1 MSGAK
6 LTLGPVLFNWAPERW
21 RDFHF
26 RMAEEAAIDTVGL
39 GEVVCAKRRPLFAPH
54 FTEVVERYERAG
66 KEIVFSTLALV
77 MDGRELDEVREMA
90 TSAEGWYVEANDIA
104 ATSLLAGR
112 RHAIGPYVNVFNEG
126 TLGWLAARGADRIC
140 PPVELPAES
149 LAALAAA
156 GVAEIEVVTFGR
168 LPLALSARC
177 YHARA
182 RGLHKDNCRFA
193 CEDDPDGM
201 AVETLDGDP
210 FLAVNGTQVLSH
222 GYCNLLGA
230 LTALETMGIHRFRLS
245 PHDIDMVAVARAHRD
260 VLEGREGVEAASA
273 RLAERVGGATLVD
286 GFYRGEAGA
295 DALGASQ

>member
-26 RMAEEAAIDTVGL
+26 RMADEAAIDTVCL
-39 GEVVCAKRRPLFAPH
+39 GEVVCAKRRPLFTPH
-54 FTEVVERYERAG
+54 FAAVAERYERAG
-66 KEIVFSTLALV
+66 KEIVLSTLALV
-77 MDGRELDEVREMA
+77 MEARELDELRA
-90 TSAEGWYVEANDIA
+90 LAAAEDWYVEANDIA

-112 RHAIGPYVNVFNEG
+112 RHSIGPYVNIFNEG
-126 TLGWLAARGADRIC
+126 TLAWLAARGADRVC
-140 PPVELPAES
+140 PPVELPGAS

-156 GVAEIEVVTFGR
+156 GVAEIEVITFGR

-193 CEDDPDGM
+193 CEDDADGM

-222 GYCNLLGA
+222 GYCDLLGA
-230 LTALETMGIHRFRLS
+230 LGALEAMGIHRFRLS
-245 PHDIDMVAVARAHRD
+245 PHGIDMVAVARAHRD
-260 VLEGREGVEAASA
+260 VLDGYEAADAASA
-273 RLAERVGGATLVD
+273 RLAEWVGPALLVD
-286 GFYRGEAGA
+286 GFYRGDVGA
-295 DALGASQ
+295 AASTAE